1 MSLYSADARMQAL
14 GFVAAAAGG
23 AACAWLLLRRGD
35 RTVVIDAGGPQWQ
48 QVTPPDAAA
57 AVADKH
63 GETNLQ
69 AKFVSQRLS
78 AGSMQQRADALFRLM
93 NTRRTMRF
101 YSTDVPPEGVVE
113 TCIATAGTMPSGAHH
128 QPWFFVM
135 VRDAGL
141 KMQIQEL
148 VEEEERVNYE
158 RRMRKS
164 WIEDLSVMTGENAD
178 PRLRSADNSAPKK
191 PYLSQAPILIALF
204 KQSHS
209 VGSDGQKSDNY
220 YVQESCGIA
229 AGMLIASLHNVGL
242 ATLPSTPMGAEV
254 RIRDMLGRPDSE
266 KLLLLMPVGYPAT
279 DATVPYRTPLRKSFE
294 GLLSKC

>member
-1 MSLYSADARMQAL
+1 
-14 GFVAAAAGG
+14 
-23 AACAWLLLRRGD
+23 
-35 RTVVIDAGGPQWQ
+35 
-48 QVTPPDAAA
+48 
-57 AVADKH
+57 
-63 GETNLQ
+63 
-69 AKFVSQRLS
+69 
-78 AGSMQQRADALFRLM
+78 
-93 NTRRTMRF
+93 MRF

-178 PRLRSADNSAPKK
+178 PRLRSVDNSAPKK

-209 VGSDGQKSDNY
+209 IGPDGVTLLEQGNQD
-220 YVQESCGIA
+220 GR
-229 AGMLIASLHNVGL
+229 L
-242 ATLPSTPMGAEV
+242 AQIRLLRRRIVCTPQTRV
-254 RIRDMLGRPDSE
+254 RILPRHNTQVFDPRFAHPPFVVDP
-266 KLLLLMPVGYPAT
+266 LLLLHQLLDLHLQPSVPVHDKEPRLMISTSRHRACCGNASLYDT
-279 DATVPYRTPLRKSFE
+279 FWR
-294 GLLSKC
+294 